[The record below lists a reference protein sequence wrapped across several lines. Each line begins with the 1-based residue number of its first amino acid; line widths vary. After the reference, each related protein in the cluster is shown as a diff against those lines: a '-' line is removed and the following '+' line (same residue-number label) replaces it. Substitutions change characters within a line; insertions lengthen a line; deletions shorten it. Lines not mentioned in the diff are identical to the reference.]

1 MRNKFKIAIIDE
13 NGENVR
19 YIGCDD
25 NIVTINNG
33 EIAIFD
39 NIKQCVDNIKRARQL
54 LDINESDE
62 FIILPR

>member
-25 NIVTINNG
+25 NIVTINNC

-39 NIKQCVDNIKRARQL
+39 NIKQCVDNIKRARQI
-54 LDINESDE
+54 LDINKSDE